1 MMKKKLFF
9 CAILAVLVNSTFGIE
24 KDSLA
29 KLHFQKAC
37 SFSLENTL
45 DSALHYCKLA
55 AEDNYPGEHILTDTD
70 LENLQQN
77 AVSWEVITEALK
89 AQYSRRYPSM
99 TKPDLG
105 YKLWLVYI
113 EDQRFR
119 TLKENYK
126 KGELPPF
133 DNDALKKRI
142 ETVSGIIESC
152 GWLGYSE
159 VGIEGG
165 DALFLVIQHSYP
177 NTNTMQKYLP
187 LMIAKAN
194 EGEASKINTAK
205 MIDRHLSREY
215 GLQLYGTQIICKTL
229 NGTKN
234 CQLYPIIDE
243 EKLNERRKKLGL
255 ESIEAYLKDQNL
267 SYTPPQ
273 NRTDY
278 TPVKLKK
285 KYIRQ
290 GYLSILAGSN

>member
-1 MMKKKLFF
+1 MMRKKLFF
-9 CAILAVLVNSTFGIE
+9 YAILAFLVNPTFGIE

-37 SFSLENTL
+37 SFSLNNML
-45 DSALHYCKLA
+45 DSALNYCKLA
-55 AEDNYPGEHILTDTD
+55 AEDDYPGEDILTDTD

-77 AVSWEVITEALK
+77 TSSWAILMEALK
-89 AQYSRRYPSM
+89 AQYSRRYPTM
-99 TKPDLG
+99 TKPDMG
-105 YKLWLVYI
+105 FKLWLIYI

-119 TLKENYK
+119 TLKANYK

-133 DNDALKKRI
+133 DNEALKERI
-142 ETVSGIIESC
+142 ETVSAIIESC
-152 GWLGYSE
+152 GWLGYNE

-187 LMIAKAN
+187 LLIEKAN

-215 GLQLYGTQIICKTL
+215 DLQLYGTQIICKTL
-229 NGTKN
+229 NGTKT

-243 EKLNERRKKLGL
+243 EKLNERRKKLEL
-255 ESIEAYLKDQNL
+255 EPIEVYLKDQNL
-267 SYTPPQ
+267 TYIPPQ
-273 NRTDY
+273 NRSDY
-278 TPVKLKK
+278 EPIKLKK

-290 GYLSILAGSN
+290 SYLSILTAGH